1 MQQEVRRERR
11 RFFRIPLNVPLCL
24 KTKTLGSVMGV
35 ISTDL
40 SPYGIQIESDSPVSP
55 HETVTLRPDKEG
67 LKTDYVAKGQIRWVK
82 QEKGKFRSGIAFE
95 NIVDWPFSISDLVKG
110 LETELS
116 HSFYFQYLLDSL
128 DDGILIFDSKLS
140 IVDSN
145 INQPFCLPRN
155 PEKLKGRH
163 FSEVCSLFKSS
174 EGEGSFRE
182 LLEKALADREEV
194 RVSAFPCDLPW
205 LNDPDCHR
213 YYNIWLLP
221 LITSEGTKGLV
232 LRSRDVTALRQ
243 LKDREKA
250 REETFWQQY
259 RYFNLGQLFDGL
271 LEDIANPLSAIMG
284 RLDLMAQKMSSIE
297 TPLDEAQ
304 LKVWIS
310 DIESIQT
317 ITGQMMGFVRAIA
330 RRRKRDT
337 IGVAV
342 PFSLNSLIEDELKTL
357 DLHSSFKKINKHVS
371 LSPDL
376 PPLQGYYSEWAN
388 AFLALCQVLMRQ
400 MSTLDN
406 MEMSIQ
412 TFLEDKDLVL
422 HISHNGKAMNLPLD
436 RDPALNILRLLK
448 KKYGVNVYVSGN
460 SGYQTVTLK
469 MATSKMQ
476 KPLGDFIS

>member
-1 MQQEVRRERR
+1 MQQGVRRERR

-24 KTKTLGSVMGV
+24 KTEALGSVMGV
-35 ISTDL
+35 TSTDL
-40 SPYGIQIESDSPVSP
+40 SPYGIQIESDSPISP
-55 HETVTLRPDKEG
+55 NESVIFRPGEEG

-110 LETELS
+110 LETEFN

-128 DDGILIFDSKLS
+128 DDGVLIFDSKLS

-145 INQPFCLPRN
+145 INQPFCLPRD
-155 PEKLKGRH
+155 PEKLKRRH
-163 FSEVCSLFKSS
+163 FSEVCSLVKSS
-174 EGEGSFRE
+174 EGEGSFKE
-182 LLEKALADREEV
+182 LLEKAMADRKEV

-221 LITSEGTKGLV
+221 LIGHKDTRGLV
-232 LRSRDVTALRQ
+232 LRSRDVTALRR

-259 RYFNLGQLFDGL
+259 RYFIFGQLFDGF
-271 LEDIANPLSAIMG
+271 LEDIANPLSAITG

-297 TPLDEAQ
+297 TPLDTAQ

-317 ITGQMMGFVRAIA
+317 ITGQITEFCRTIA
-330 RRRKRDT
+330 RRRKNDT
-337 IGVAV
+337 KGVAV
-342 PFSLNSLIEDELKTL
+342 PFSLNGLIKDELRTL
-357 DLHSSFKKINKHVS
+357 DLHFFFKKINKQVS

-376 PPLQGYYSEWAN
+376 PSLQGYYSEWAN

-412 TFLEDKDLVL
+412 TFLEDEDLVL
-422 HISHNGKAMNLPLD
+422 NISHNGKAMNLPLD
-436 RDPALNILRLLK
+436 REPALNILRLLK
-448 KKYGVNVYVSGN
+448 KKYGVNVYVSGD

-476 KPLGDFIS
+476 KPQVDFIA

>member
-1 MQQEVRRERR
+1 MQQGVQRERR
-11 RFFRIPLNVPLCL
+11 RFFRIPLNVLLCL

-55 HETVTLRPDKEG
+55 HETVTLRPGKEG

-95 NIVDWPFSISDLVKG
+95 NIIDWPFSISDLVKG

-116 HSFYFQYLLDSL
+116 QSFYFQHLLDSL
-128 DDGILIFDSKLS
+128 DDGVLIFDSKLD

-145 INQPFCLPRN
+145 INQPFCLPRD

-163 FSEVCSLFKSS
+163 FAEVCPLFKSS

-221 LITSEGTKGLV
+221 LIGPEDTRGLV

-243 LKDREKA
+243 LKDREKV
-250 REETFWQQY
+250 REVTYWQQY
-259 RYFNLGQLFDGL
+259 RHFIFGQLFDDL
-271 LEDIANPLSAIMG
+271 LEDIANPLSAITG

-297 TPLDEAQ
+297 TPLDKAQ

-310 DIESIQT
+310 DIELIQT
-317 ITGQMMGFVRAIA
+317 ITGQITEFVRAVA
-330 RRRKRDT
+330 RRRKKET

-342 PFSLNSLIEDELKTL
+342 PFSLNSLIEDELRTL
-357 DLHSSFKKINKHVS
+357 NFYSFFKKINKHVS

-412 TFLEDKDLVL
+412 TFLEDEDLVL

-448 KKYGVNVYVSGN
+448 KKYGVNVYVSGD
-460 SGYQTVTLK
+460 SGFQTVTLK
-469 MATSKMQ
+469 MATSKVQ
-476 KPLGDFIS
+476 EPQGDFVS

>member
-1 MQQEVRRERR
+1 MQQGVQRERR

-24 KTKTLGSVMGV
+24 KTEALGSVMGV
-35 ISTDL
+35 TSTDL

-55 HETVTLRPDKEG
+55 HETVILRPGEEG

-128 DDGILIFDSKLS
+128 DDGVLIFDSKLD
-140 IVDSN
+140 IVSSN
-145 INQPFCLPRN
+145 NNQPFCLPRD

-174 EGEGSFRE
+174 EGEGSFKE
-182 LLEKALADREEV
+182 LLDKALADRKEV
-194 RVSAFPCDLPW
+194 RVSAFPCDLAW
-205 LNDPDCHR
+205 LNDPDGHR

-221 LITSEGTKGLV
+221 LIGPEGTKGLV
-232 LRSRDVTALRQ
+232 LRSRDVTALRL

-259 RYFNLGQLFDGL
+259 RHFIFGQLFDDF
-271 LEDIANPLSAIMG
+271 LEDIENPLSAIMG
-284 RLDLMAQKMSSIE
+284 RLDLMTQKMSRIE
-297 TPLDEAQ
+297 TPLDKAQ
-304 LKVWIS
+304 LKIWIS

-317 ITGQMMGFVRAIA
+317 ITGQITEFVRTIA
-330 RRRKRDT
+330 RRRRKDT
-337 IGVAV
+337 IGAAA
-342 PFSLNSLIEDELKTL
+342 PFSLNSLIEDELRTL
-357 DLHSSFKKINKHVS
+357 DLHSFFKKTDKHVS

-376 PPLQGYYSEWAN
+376 PLLQGYYSEWAN

-412 TFLEDKDLVL
+412 TFLEDEDLVL
-422 HISHNGKAMNLPLD
+422 SISHNGKALKLPLD
-436 RDPALNILRLLK
+436 REPTLNILRLLK
-448 KKYGVNVYVSGN
+448 KKYGVNVYVSGD

-476 KPLGDFIS
+476 EPPGDFIS

>member
-1 MQQEVRRERR
+1 MQQGVHRERR

-24 KTKTLGSVMGV
+24 KTEALGSVMGV
-35 ISTDL
+35 VSTDL

-55 HETVTLRPDKEG
+55 HETVTLRPGEEG

-95 NIVDWPFSISDLVKG
+95 NIVDWPFSISGIVKG
-110 LETELS
+110 IETEFS
-116 HSFYFQYLLDSL
+116 HSFYFQYFLDSL
-128 DDGILIFDSKLS
+128 DDGVLIFDSKFD

-145 INQPFCLPRN
+145 INQPFCLPRD
-155 PEKLKGRH
+155 PEKLKGKH

-174 EGEGSFRE
+174 QGEGSFKE

-205 LNDPDCHR
+205 LTDSDGHR

-221 LITSEGTKGLV
+221 LLSPDGTRGLI
-232 LRSRDVTALRQ
+232 LRSRDVTALRR

-250 REETFWQQY
+250 REENFWQQY
-259 RYFNLGQLFDGL
+259 RHFIFGQLFDDL

-284 RLDLMAQKMSSIE
+284 RLDLMTQKMSSIE
-297 TPLDEAQ
+297 APLDKAQ

-317 ITGQMMGFVRAIA
+317 ITGQIREFVRAIA
-330 RRRKRDT
+330 LRRKKDT

-342 PFSLNSLIEDELKTL
+342 PFSLNNLIEDELRTL
-357 DLHSSFKKINKHVS
+357 DLHSFFKKINKHVS

-388 AFLALCQVLMRQ
+388 AFLALCKVLMRQ

-412 TFLEDKDLVL
+412 TFQEDEDLVL
-422 HISHNGKAMNLPLD
+422 RISHNGKAINLPLD
-436 RDPALNILRLLK
+436 RDPALNILRLFK
-448 KKYGVNVYVSGN
+448 KKYGINIYVSGD
-460 SGYQTVTLK
+460 SGHQTVTLK
-469 MATSKMQ
+469 MAASKMQ
-476 KPLGDFIS
+476 EPPGDFIS

>member
-1 MQQEVRRERR
+1 MQQGVHRERR

-24 KTKTLGSVMGV
+24 KTEALGSVMGV
-35 ISTDL
+35 VSTDL
-40 SPYGIQIESDSPVSP
+40 SPYGIQIESDSPVSH
-55 HETVTLRPDKEG
+55 HETVTLRPGEEG

-128 DDGILIFDSKLS
+128 DDGVLIFDSKLD
-140 IVDSN
+140 IVSSN
-145 INQPFCLPRN
+145 NNQPFCLPRD
-155 PEKLKGRH
+155 PEKLKGKH

-174 EGEGSFRE
+174 EGEGPFRE
-182 LLEKALADREEV
+182 LLDKALADRKEV

-205 LNDPDCHR
+205 LNEPDCHR

-221 LITSEGTKGLV
+221 LISPEGTRGLV
-232 LRSRDVTALRQ
+232 LRSRDVTALRR
-243 LKDREKA
+243 LKDRGKA

-259 RYFNLGQLFDGL
+259 RHFIFGQLFDDL

-284 RLDLMAQKMSSIE
+284 RLDLMTQKMSSIE
-297 TPLDEAQ
+297 TPIDKAQ
-304 LKVWIS
+304 LKVWTS

-317 ITGQMMGFVRAIA
+317 ITGQITEFCRAIA
-330 RRRKRDT
+330 RRRKKET

-342 PFSLNSLIEDELKTL
+342 PFSLNSLIEDELRIL
-357 DLHSSFKKINKHVS
+357 DLHSFFRKINKQVS

-406 MEMSIQ
+406 MRMSIQ
-412 TFLEDKDLVL
+412 TFKEDEDLVL
-422 HISHNGKAMNLPLD
+422 RISHNGKALNTPLD
-436 RDPALNILRLLK
+436 KDPALNILRLLK
-448 KKYGVNVYVSGN
+448 KKYGVNVYVSGD
-460 SGYQTVTLK
+460 SGFQTVILK

-476 KPLGDFIS
+476 EPQGDFIS

>member
-1 MQQEVRRERR
+1 MQQGVQRERR

-35 ISTDL
+35 TSTDL

-330 RRRKRDT
+330 RRRKKDT

-357 DLHSSFKKINKHVS
+357 DLHSFFKKINKHVS